1 MKKPRV
7 PAGIEAKQAAPKSS
21 YELAI
26 ERLRAADE
34 ASGAKTVS
42 LSPKQKADVA
52 EARRVASARLAEREI
67 LFHDSM
73 RKTEDPAE
81 REKVE
86 REYQIDRNRIQDD
99 CDRAI
104 EAIRRHAG
112 QRSSR

>member
-1 MKKPRV
+1 MKKPD
-7 PAGIEAKQAAPKSS
+7 PAESATRPDAPKSA
-21 YELAI
+21 YELAM

-34 ASGAKTVS
+34 ASGVQAVS

-67 LFHDSM
+67 LFRDSM

-86 REYQIDRNRIQDD
+86 REYQIDRKRIQDD
-99 CDRAI
+99 CERTI
-104 EAIRRHAG
+104 QAIRGGAR
-112 QRSSR
+112 